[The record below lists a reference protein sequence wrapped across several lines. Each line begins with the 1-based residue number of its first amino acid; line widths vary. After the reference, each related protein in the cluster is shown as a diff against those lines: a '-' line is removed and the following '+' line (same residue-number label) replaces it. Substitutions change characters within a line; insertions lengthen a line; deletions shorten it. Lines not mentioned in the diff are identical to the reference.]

1 MTTDSGTGQRRP
13 VKTVETAVGILE
25 LIKVRD
31 GATLPEL
38 TDELDM
44 AKSTVHR
51 HLKTLENLDFVVKGD
66 DGYRIGLRTLDFGIY
81 ARDQQ
86 SVFHEGK
93 DRVEELADET
103 GEKVWLIT
111 HERGRSVHLFSATGA
126 RSVRTPAREGNQ
138 GYLHQLAA
146 GKAILASFSKERVR
160 SIADEYGLPA
170 ETEATIT
177 DRDKLFDE
185 LASIRERGVAFNRG
199 ESIPK
204 LNAVGAPITDS
215 NGEAIAAISV
225 SGPSNRVKG
234 TYLTEELPERLLGV
248 TNEIEI
254 NLSYAES

>member
-1 MTTDSGTGQRRP
+1 MTNSGSGQRRP
-13 VKTVETAVGILE
+13 VKTVETAVEILE
-25 LIKVRD
+25 LVKEQD
-31 GATLPEL
+31 GLTLQEL
-38 TDELDM
+38 TGQLDM

-51 HLKTLENLDFVVKGD
+51 HLKTLENLNFVVAE
-66 DGYRIGLRTLDFGIY
+66 DGEYRIGLRTLDFGMH
-81 ARDQQ
+81 ARDRQ
-86 SVFHEGK
+86 SLFHEGK

-111 HERGRSVHLFSATGA
+111 HERGRSIHLFSATGA
-126 RSVRTPAREGNQ
+126 HSVRTPAREGRL

-146 GKAILASFSKERVR
+146 GKAMLAAFPEERVR
-160 SIADEYGLPA
+160 EIVDEYGLPA
-170 ETEATIT
+170 ETEKTIT
-177 DRDKLFDE
+177 ETDE
-185 LASIRERGVAFNRG
+185 LFAELEDIRERGVAFNRG

-215 NGEAIAAISV
+215 DGAAIGAISI

-234 TYLTEELPERLLGV
+234 SFLTEELPERLLGV